1 MATMNGGV
9 DVTPTDTVRSDDR
22 LQEGTVMK
30 WLWDYFWVILI
41 SCIIL
46 VSAII
51 SITMV
56 CVCRTQLSRGF
67 SQRLSKS
74 FTVRRKHNGTQDAL
88 NYESSIYHISVNVPP
103 VPSRNLVAVE
113 DGNCYSY
120 AQHDNLFIQQRHAS
134 ISANQPQSGYIGVL
148 PDGDSDYDD
157 AIIAPSIFH

>member
-1 MATMNGGV
+1 MATTNGGV
-9 DVTPTDTVRSDDR
+9 DVTPADTMRSDDR

-56 CVCRTQLSRGF
+56 CVCRTHIYRRF

-74 FTVRRKHNGTQDAL
+74 FAVRMRHNGTQDAL
-88 NYESSIYHISVNVPP
+88 NYESSIYQISSNVPP
-103 VPSRNLVAVE
+103 VSSRDLVAVE
-113 DGNCYSY
+113 GDTCYSY
-120 AQHDNLFIQQRHAS
+120 AQGNLFMQERHVGN
-134 ISANQPQSGYIGVL
+134 SANQPYSGYVGVL

-157 AIIAPSIFH
+157 AIIAPSIFR